1 MMSRGLS
8 NGYMRDELKIY
19 CEKSRLSEL
28 RLFLSDIL
36 EDTPLTEINKNQVIL
51 AVEEVCA
58 NLIIHSHE
66 CNPKDFIQLD
76 VTKDK
81 QKITFEIK
89 DSGKGFNILEYKVP
103 QLADVIKEKKKGG
116 VGIILVKKIM
126 DLIEFE
132 STPSQNI
139 CRLTKCI
146 NSK

>member
-36 EDTPLTEINKNQVIL
+36 EDTPLTEIHKNQVIL

-132 STPSQNI
+132 STPHQNI

>member
-1 MMSRGLS
+1 MMSCRRS

-19 CEKSRLSEL
+19 CEKSRLAEL
-28 RLFLSDIL
+28 RLFLSEIL
-36 EDTPLTEINKNQVIL
+36 EDTSLTEINKNQVIL

-66 CNPKDFIQLD
+66 CNPENFIQLD

-81 QKITFEIK
+81 HKITFEIK
-89 DSGKGFNILEYKVP
+89 DSGKAFNILEYQVP

-132 STPSQNI
+132 STPHQNI